1 MPIVYVSDYKVGLD
15 PLLYLTLATKFNFI
29 INNFKPNNCYIMLIK
44 LVITIYYTSFI
55 TKDNIS
61 SLNILKHFPCP
72 SF

>member
-15 PLLYLTLATKFNFI
+15 PLLYLTLATKFNFM
-29 INNFKPNNCYIMLIK
+29 INKFKPNICYIMLIK

-61 SLNILKHFPCP
+61 SLNILKYFSYP
-72 SF
+72 SL